1 MAAVWQR
8 KVAVV
13 LLLLTAGAV
22 AWPGKKD
29 DSIEA
34 QLARWVIAKG
44 GKLKG
49 CKVGQECPTCLRGVI
64 ATKDFKPGD
73 IIMKVPFTA
82 VLRLKDVD
90 HPAFAAEY
98 ARDLLDA
105 MHNDPAHNATWDLFW
120 RAHPG
125 PEGTFTPEVY
135 TDEHM
140 AMLQTPLLESLV
152 AGQRAVTEQVYDGSY
167 PYYSYAHFNATVGE
181 DRVSLDTFKY
191 VASLLGSRYFGF
203 FRDGKTDHPSSH
215 LVPMVDLIN
224 HSDDPNAERS
234 DDTVN
239 VLVKAIK
246 SISKGQEITNSYQ
259 PGVIHRPDM
268 SLYIYGFVIDREAPF
283 LAAVDLPTY
292 NSQDPFEQ
300 TPLVDDLYDA
310 PGGKYVTTGELARLR
325 GLLSSAGT
333 TEEEDRAALDSGDVT
348 DWRIRSILTYRVM
361 RKRALRLAIAKL
373 EASLGAGAAGG
384 GSGGTSGSAASEQ
397 SAAPGQQQAAD
408 AEEEATSDAA
418 AETDDQESDEV
429 DDRTEL

>member
-1 MAAVWQR
+1 MASAR
-8 KVAVV
+8 LRSAALV
-13 LLLLTAGAV
+13 LALLAAGAA

-34 QLARWVIAKG
+34 QLARWVTAKG

-49 CKVGQECPTCLRGVI
+49 FKVGQECPTCLRGVI

-73 IIMKVPFTA
+73 VIMKVPFTA
-82 VLRLKDVD
+82 VMRLKDVH

-135 TDEHM
+135 TDEQL
-140 AMLQTPLLESLV
+140 AMLQTPELEALV

-167 PYYSYAHFNATVGE
+167 PYYSYRPFNETVGE

-203 FRDGKTDHPSSH
+203 YRDGNTERPSSH
-215 LVPMVDLIN
+215 LVPLVDLIN
-224 HSDDPNAERS
+224 HADDPNAERS

-239 VLVKAIK
+239 VLVKAINP
-246 SISKGQEITNSYQ
+246 IAKGQEITNSYQ

-268 SLYIYGFVIDREAPF
+268 SLYIYGFVIDREEPY
-283 LAAVDLPTY
+283 LAAVDLPTF
-292 NSQDPFEQ
+292 NAKDPFEQ
-300 TPLVDDLYDA
+300 TPLLDNLYDA
-310 PGGKYVTTGELARLR
+310 PGGKYVTQEELSRLR
-325 GLLSSAGT
+325 GLLAGAET
-333 TEEEDRAALDSGDVT
+333 TEEEDRARLDSGEVA

-361 RKRALRLAIAKL
+361 RKRALRRTIAKL
-373 EASLGAGAAGG
+373 EASLAASAGQG
-384 GSGGTSGSAASEQ
+384 GSGGSGPAAEEQ
-397 SAAPGQQQAAD
+397 AAAAPQGQQAAD
-408 AEEEATSDAA
+408 EGEEAGGQEAEEQDI
-418 AETDDQESDEV
+418 DEI
-429 DDRTEL
+429 DDRSEL